1 MKNKYPK
8 LLLVFFVICCSY
20 SCDSKDDDNDIPLG
34 IDNPTSSSGFSVNIN
49 VGVQELN
56 LDEQTSVT
64 ISSEQLIEKFE
75 YSFDDFQT
83 TVERGHNGTS
93 ETFCISF
100 DNPGLNTLDLR
111 IYPVEGTAVE
121 NSIDFQINSENAVQ
135 ITNIEINSFFDIND
149 TWDPEFPD
157 DNIDRLADVYFEL
170 SKLSCRLAEPQ
181 YNLWYE
187 SSVTENQENLNWDLS
202 SENVFVDIDG
212 EFFIPLFDKDSEDGS
227 ADQSL
232 ISIPQL
238 TPFIDLQD
246 YNVDRPSLIVL
257 ENNTEQ
263 YNIEVTLSWPE

>member
-1 MKNKYPK
+1 MIT
-8 LLLVFFVICCSY
+8 LLLSAIFA
-20 SCDSKDDDNDIPLG
+20 SCDNSDDNSSISPPE
-34 IDNPTSSSGFSVNIN
+34 NPVSSSGFEATIEVLME
-49 VGVQELN
+49 ELQV
-56 LDEQTSVT
+56 DEQTSIN
-64 ISSEQLIEKFE
+64 ISSNELIERFE
-75 YSFDDFQT
+75 YSFDNFQS
-83 TVERGHNGTS
+83 VEERGHDGTS
-93 ETFCISF
+93 ETFCLTF

-135 ITNIEINSFFDIND
+135 ITNIKINSFFDIDD

-157 DNIDRLADVYFEL
+157 DNTDRLADVYFEL

-202 SENVFVDIDG
+202 SENVFVDLDG

-257 ENNTEQ
+257 ENDTEQ

>member
-1 MKNKYPK
+1 MKIFRKNQSFI
-8 LLLVFFVICCSY
+8 LLLIFLNL
-20 SCDSKDDDNDIPLG
+20 SCDKTDDDSNSFDSG
-34 IDNPTSSSGFSVNIN
+34 NPISSSGFEANI
-49 VGVQELN
+49 QFAMEELRV
-56 LDEQTSVT
+56 DEQTSVT
-64 ISSEQLIEKFE
+64 ISSDQLIEKFD

-135 ITNIEINSFFDIND
+135 VTNIKINSFFDIDN

-157 DNIDRLADVYFEL
+157 DNINRLADVYFVL
-170 SKLSCRLAEPQ
+170 SKLNCRLAEPQ
-181 YNLWYE
+181 YNIWYA

-238 TPFIDLQD
+238 IPFIDLQN

-257 ENNTEQ
+257 ENDTEQ